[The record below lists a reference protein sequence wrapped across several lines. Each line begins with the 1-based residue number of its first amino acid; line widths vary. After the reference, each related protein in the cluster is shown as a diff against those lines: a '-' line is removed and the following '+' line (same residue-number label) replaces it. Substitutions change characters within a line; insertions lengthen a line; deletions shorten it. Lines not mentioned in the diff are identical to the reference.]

1 MDNMAKI
8 KVKKYLSSPEYSNR
22 LEQIESSR
30 DYVLF
35 KVLWDL
41 ALRVS
46 EALAIRQ
53 EDINFEQ
60 RIVNIYSLKK
70 KGESIRV
77 LPLEQETLRKI
88 SLILD
93 PKKKKGKIF
102 NIGRKMAYVLSIK
115 YFGMNPHAI
124 RHSRAIDLIVNGRN
138 IEVVRRLLG
147 HSRIDIT
154 QIYLDFDYE
163 TMRKELSMVQLA
175 VPNKESKIL

>member
-1 MDNMAKI
+1 M
-8 KVKKYLSSPEYSNR
+8 
-22 LEQIESSR
+22 
-30 DYVLF
+30 
-35 KVLWDL
+35 
-41 ALRVS
+41 
-46 EALAIRQ
+46 
-53 EDINFEQ
+53 
-60 RIVNIYSLKK
+60 
-70 KGESIRV
+70 
-77 LPLEQETLRKI
+77 EQETLRKI